1 MSLHFQC
8 TWRQFNSGNA
18 KNNVRSN
25 CKDVFPQSVRGLLT
39 VDSHTHKDPAFSRVL
54 TRLRGFFSTLSGM
67 WTIDQIGWWFT
78 SHVKKCAGKNSRYND
93 KKSISDSPNYLDG
106 SGCQFLGT
114 LFLDIFF
121 TNLIQGL
128 PKVRYY
134 PTTKDFSSSLNL
146 GLHSG
151 DLIYCYVEVCFFF
164 VDNISIKRIN

>member
-78 SHVKKCAGKNSRYND
+78 SHVKKCAGKNSRNND
-93 KKSISDSPNYLDG
+93 KKPISDSPNYLDVNFLVP
-106 SGCQFLGT
+106 SCLTIFYISYPRFTHITQQQRIFPVASIWGCTAGIWF
-114 LFLDIFF
+114 I
-121 TNLIQGL
+121 
-128 PKVRYY
+128 VM
-134 PTTKDFSSSLNL
+134 
-146 GLHSG
+146 
-151 DLIYCYVEVCFFF
+151 
-164 VDNISIKRIN
+164 